1 MSISVFNNFTSSN
14 AAGRAS
20 CAHPSE
26 RGSAPKATMSGS
38 TLSDIASA
46 VVAGVGSTVT
56 FSGKALQAAES
67 AGGVVAHSAEDLAVG
82 AWHALHVAAIRAE
95 HGVTPQEFIMQRRV
109 REAARLL
116 KTTQMAPKLV
126 ADAVGIPNLQHFNK
140 VMRMRTGASPR
151 AFRAAAPALKE

>member
-1 MSISVFNNFTSSN
+1 MSISLFNNFTSSN

-20 CAHPSE
+20 CAHPPE

-67 AGGVVAHSAEDLAVG
+67 AGGVVAHCVEDLAVG
-82 AWHALHVAAIRAE
+82 TWHALHVAAVRAE
-95 HGVTPQEFIMQRRV
+95 RGVMAGATEVEQGAGAMVGTLEIV
-109 REAARLL
+109 GKEAGHYA
-116 KTTQMAPKLV
+116 AV
-126 ADAVGIPNLQHFNK
+126 ALDALGEGLSEVS
-140 VMRMRTGASPR
+140 TGAVI
-151 AFRAAAPALKE
+151 AAAAGGQMLQALL

>member
-67 AGGVVAHSAEDLAVG
+67 AGGVVAHCVEDLAVG
-82 AWHALHVAAIRAE
+82 TWHALHVAAVRAE
-95 HGVTPQEFIMQRRV
+95 HGVMAGANEVEQGAGAMVGTLQIV
-109 REAARLL
+109 GKEAGHYA
-116 KTTQMAPKLV
+116 AV
-126 ADAVGIPNLQHFNK
+126 ALDALGEGLSEVS
-140 VMRMRTGASPR
+140 TGAVMAASAGGQMLR
-151 AFRAAAPALKE
+151 ALL